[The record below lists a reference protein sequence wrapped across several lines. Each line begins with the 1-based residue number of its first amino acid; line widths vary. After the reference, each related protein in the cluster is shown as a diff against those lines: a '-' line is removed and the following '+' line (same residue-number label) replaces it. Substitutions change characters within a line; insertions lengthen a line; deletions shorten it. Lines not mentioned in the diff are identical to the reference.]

1 MKTSK
6 EKKETVFVFLLLKKR
21 SLFKLILFCIITDV
35 DVRGF
40 INDPRTD
47 TKTYN
52 LFQKGYAGLLLL
64 LRKDY
69 FELIR
74 KTFLRIVTIQQDL
87 FY

>member
-6 EKKETVFVFLLLKKR
+6 EKKETVCFMLLKKR
-21 SLFKLILFCIITDV
+21 SLFKFILFCIITDV

-40 INDPRTD
+40 VNDPRTD
-47 TKTYN
+47 TKTYD

-69 FELIR
+69 IELIR
-74 KTFLRIVTIQQDL
+74 KTTFLRIVTIQQDL